1 LLGFPRFS
9 VVGGRYACAGLAGV
23 ANGRLGSDGRL
34 GEARRDVDQMQI
46 SGSVVS
52 VTGRAL

>member
-1 LLGFPRFS
+1 MGFSVSACS
-9 VVGGRYACAGLAGV
+9 VVGTRALGWLVLLG
-23 ANGRLGSDGRL
+23 GRLGSDGRL

-46 SGSVVS
+46 FGSVVS

>member
-1 LLGFPRFS
+1 LGFSVSACS
-9 VVGGRYACAGLAGV
+9 VVGTRALGWLV
-23 ANGRLGSDGRL
+23 GRLGSDGRL

-46 SGSVVS
+46 FGSSVS